1 MPRYSWNTANV
12 VIKHQSVNIERPIY
26 CRSAAEKNHLDKYT
40 IIGPLCVA
48 YNESFSEIFTPSPT
62 PQKIVVKLHSII
74 LCFQSNG

>member
-1 MPRYSWNTANV
+1 MSKFIISNIVSCMPM
-12 VIKHQSVNIERPIY
+12 IFKLF
-26 CRSAAEKNHLDKYT
+26 CFKMSADKYT